1 MLICYVASV
10 NRSDWW
16 GWYPLHHAAF
26 KGLALVCRELVHV
39 LGLYEAL
46 SYVHVL
52 GLHEALSY
60 SGTSSSR
67 PRLTSVC
74 RQLAHLQ

>member
-1 MLICYVASV
+1 MSDVACV

-39 LGLYEAL
+39 LGLYAAL
-46 SYVHVL
+46 RYVHVL
-52 GLHEALSY
+52 GLYEALSY
-60 SGTSSSR
+60 ADTSSSR
-67 PRLTSVC
+67 PSLASVC
-74 RQLAHLQ
+74 RELAHLK